1 MDCEITEVVE
11 EMVVEELAA
20 HFRDCPL
27 LAAIDEL
34 LPVVSDSEVS
44 EVEETSYTS
53 DEY

>member
-11 EMVVEELAA
+11 EMVVGELAA
-20 HFRDCPL
+20 RFRDCPL
-27 LAAIDEL
+27 LDGINEL
-34 LPVVSDSEVS
+34 LPMVSDSEVS